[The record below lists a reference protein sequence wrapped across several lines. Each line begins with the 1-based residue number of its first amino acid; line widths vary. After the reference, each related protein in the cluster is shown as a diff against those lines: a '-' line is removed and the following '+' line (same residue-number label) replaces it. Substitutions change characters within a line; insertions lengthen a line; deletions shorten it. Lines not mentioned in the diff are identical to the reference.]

1 MFNLAGWLDQVRE
14 ATGEIPLEITW
25 KPFSLEQV
33 NQKVGPDY
41 HAWAEPDEA
50 LNPSLW
56 GLRAGVA
63 AGRQGPEALRAFLPL
78 LLRARHER
86 RMELNDAAG
95 LRALAQEA
103 GLDVARFEADL
114 ADRST
119 LDEIAAS
126 HAEAREMGVFGTPT
140 IVAEGGYPVF
150 LKMIRPRTGEEAA
163 AAWEG
168 VKGLIGGLTFVAEV
182 KRPQP
187 PWPKGIFD

>member
-1 MFNLAGWLDQVRE
+1 M
-14 ATGEIPLEITW
+14 
-25 KPFSLEQV
+25 

-41 HAWAEPDEA
+41 QAWTEPDEQ

-63 AGRQGPEALRAFLPL
+63 AGRQGPEALRRFLPL
-78 LLRARHER
+78 LLKARHER
-86 RMELNDAAG
+86 RMDLNDADG

-114 ADRST
+114 ADRTT

-126 HAEAREMGVFGTPT
+126 HAGAREMGVFGTPT

-150 LKMIRPRTGEEAA
+150 LKMIRPTSPADAA

-168 VKGLIGGLTFVAEV
+168 VKGMISGLTFVAEV

>member
-1 MFNLAGWLDQVRE
+1 M
-14 ATGEIPLEITW
+14 PLEITW

-33 NQKVGPDY
+33 NQQEGPDY
-41 HAWAEPDEA
+41 HAWAEPDET
-50 LNPSLW
+50 LHPSVW

-63 AGRQGPEALRAFLPL
+63 AGRQGPEALRRFLPL

-95 LRALAQEA
+95 LRALAGEA
-103 GLDVARFEADL
+103 GLDVGRFEADL

-119 LDEIAAS
+119 LDEVAAS
-126 HAEAREMGVFGTPT
+126 HAEARELGVFGTPT

-150 LKMIRPRTGEEAA
+150 LKLIRPRTSEEAA

-168 VKGLIGGLTFVAEV
+168 VKGMITGITFVAEV